1 MNSNEKRWIVLLIAV
16 LVIAIVLIVVLV
28 NGRAKNKEQMP
39 ENNVDTNQEVQNVEQ
54 YVTQLDDGTKLNN
67 SELFNSVKSY
77 KDLEISNIQF
87 TEKNG
92 LSVLLADVKN
102 NATTTHE
109 EEVVKIVLLGE
120 NDETIATLRVLIGK
134 IEPGETSQINTTASA
149 DYANAKDFKVEASE

>member
-67 SELFNSVKSY
+67 SELFNSVKTY

-120 NDETIATLRVLIGK
+120 NDETIATLRVPIGK

>member
-67 SELFNSVKSY
+67 SELFNSVKTY

-120 NDETIATLRVLIGK
+120 NDETIATLRVLIAK

>member
-67 SELFNSVKSY
+67 SELFNSVKTY

-120 NDETIATLRVLIGK
+120 NDETIATLRVPIGK
-134 IEPGETSQINTTASA
+134 IEPGETSKINTTASA

>member
-67 SELFNSVKSY
+67 SELFNSVKTY

-134 IEPGETSQINTTASA
+134 IEPGETSQINTTATA